1 MAKDLDMLDELLGMA
16 KEPDQFTKGDLGD
29 MILVA
34 ATEIIKLRGFGSLT
48 NPFAKRPRD
57 ARLRNGRARSSIG

>member
-1 MAKDLDMLDELLGMA
+1 MAKYLDVVDELLGMA
-16 KEPDQFTKGDLGD
+16 QEPDQFSKGDLGD

-48 NPFAKRPRD
+48 TPFAKRPRN